1 MAKVT
6 EYSTV
11 TETPIRVILTPQE
24 MKNILKALKHS
35 LETNPQ
41 LNDWSSEARLYD
53 EFTDMLNS
61 TYERLKGDCDYS
73 VKYNTNTQTSKLV
86 LSERADKVTA
96 ADAKMAEV

>member
-1 MAKVT
+1 MANTEFTTINDTPVRVT
-6 EYSTV
+6 
-11 TETPIRVILTPQE
+11 LTPYE
-24 MKNILKALKHS
+24 MKTLISSLKHS

>member
-1 MAKVT
+1 MANT
-6 EYSTV
+6 EFT
-11 TETPIRVILTPQE
+11 TINETPVRVTLTPYE
-24 MKNILKALKHS
+24 MKTILSSLKHS

-41 LNDWSSEARLYD
+41 LSSWSSEARLYD
-53 EFTDMLNS
+53 EFNTMLNS
-61 TYERLKGDCDYS
+61 TYERLKGDCEYS